1 MLSSTL
7 ITTNTRGIFSP
18 NLSKVKLVCA
28 VPVTLRSLKTTS
40 ACHCTVDVTPWIVM
54 SPIILKVDDEISFNE
69 IKLGKILI
77 SDKYPFGLIKF
88 KDESFDFNKTLNCG
102 SASIKILKPQWL
114 K

>member
-1 MLSSTL
+1 MYKRQ
-7 ITTNTRGIFSP
+7 I
-18 NLSKVKLVCA
+18 
-28 VPVTLRSLKTTS
+28 
-40 ACHCTVDVTPWIVM
+40 
-54 SPIILKVDDEISFNE
+54 KVDDEVSFNK

-102 SASIKILKPQWL
+102 SASIKILKPRWL